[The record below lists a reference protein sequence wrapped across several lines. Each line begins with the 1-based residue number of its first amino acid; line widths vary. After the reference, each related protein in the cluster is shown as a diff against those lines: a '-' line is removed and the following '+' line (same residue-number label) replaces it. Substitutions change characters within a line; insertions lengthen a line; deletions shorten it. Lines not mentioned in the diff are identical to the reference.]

1 MEAATSPKTTPGFS
15 PAEAFAS
22 LSPLGLALTHER
34 VLTWVNPSFAAMFGF
49 EQQDLIGQSFAVLF
63 PSDVEF
69 RRIGQRIQTAMLGCG
84 SYQDERLMRRRDGRL
99 QWCRVHGHA
108 RDMAA
113 PFVEAAWTFERVFT
127 QQCDSEALTPRERE
141 VLTAMAAGQTAKE
154 SAKLLGLSPR
164 TVEKLRAGLRQRY
177 DVHNAAALV
186 GRVMGA
192 SNSGAAQSQSS

>member
-1 MEAATSPKTTPGFS
+1 MEAAVSPKTTPGFS
-15 PAEAFAS
+15 PADAFAA
-22 LSPLGLALTHER
+22 LSPLGLALSHER

-49 EQQDLIGQSFAVLF
+49 EPDQLMGQSFALLF
-63 PSDVEF
+63 PSQAEF
-69 RRIGQRIQTAMLGCG
+69 KRIGQRIETAMLGCG

-99 QWCRVHGHA
+99 RWFRVHGHA
-108 RDMAA
+108 RDMSA
-113 PFVEAAWTFERVFT
+113 PFLETAWTFEPVFT
-127 QQCDSEALTPRERE
+127 KECDSEALTPRERE

-186 GRVMGA
+186 GRVLGDA
-192 SNSGAAQSQSS
+192 KQDRSQIGPS